1 MVKAVREG
9 RWLLLEDIDYAP
21 MDVVSMLL
29 PVVESLTLNV
39 PGHGDVI
46 LAAPGFQLFATQRT
60 HGHGDGQATNAAT
73 MLKKM
78 WRRIVVEPLS
88 RSELQTVIDSRFP
101 SLSPLTEKLLDA
113 YYLLNEDQ
121 ANTRLTVNDRSLSP
135 RDFFKWCQRIAT
147 EFRLDNTSLTSI
159 TSQLSIFQDAL
170 DCFVACVFNGD
181 RRLQLAEDIGAKLN
195 MIKAKAEFYCHSYK
209 PVFNMSDD
217 SVGIGRVS
225 LKRLK
230 IDSAIGKST
239 FSWTRN
245 SSVLLERLASC
256 VRQLE
261 SVLLVGETGTG
272 KTSSVQY
279 LAQLL
284 GHRLLVINLNQQSDS
299 ADLLGGYKPVDLK
312 WKISPVRQEFEK
324 LFEETF
330 NLQQNVKF
338 LSHIST
344 CFANR
349 RWSDLL
355 RLMMHSQQSAVQ
367 RCKPELRPAWEQLGF
382 QLQQLRLQIRH
393 ADSALAFSFVEGSL
407 VKALKQGNYIV
418 HNL

>member
-1 MVKAVREG
+1 
-9 RWLLLEDIDYAP
+9 
-21 MDVVSMLL
+21 
-29 PVVESLTLNV
+29 
-39 PGHGDVI
+39 
-46 LAAPGFQLFATQRT
+46 
-60 HGHGDGQATNAAT
+60 
-73 MLKKM
+73 MLKKV
-78 WRRIVVEPLS
+78 WRRLVVEPLS

-101 SLSPLTEKLLDA
+101 SLSPLTDKLLDA
-113 YYLLNEDQ
+113 YYLLNENQ
-121 ANTRLTVNDRSLSP
+121 SNTRLTVNDRSLSP
-135 RDFFKWCQRIAT
+135 RDFFKWCNRIAA

-159 TSQLSIFQDAL
+159 NSQLSIFQDAL
-170 DCFVACVFNGD
+170 DCFVASVSNGD

-195 MIKAKAEFYCHSYK
+195 MIKAKAEFYCNSFK
-209 PVFNMSDD
+209 PVFNISED

-225 LKRLK
+225 LKRFK
-230 IDSAIGKST
+230 INDIVAKST

-245 SSVLLERLASC
+245 SSVLLERLAAC

-312 WKISPVRQEFEK
+312 WKISPIRHEFER

-330 NLQQNVKF
+330 SLQQNAKF
-338 LSHIST
+338 LSHVST

-349 RWSDLL
+349 RWGDLL
-355 RLMMHSQQSAVQ
+355 RLMTHSQQSAVK

-407 VKALKQGNYIV
+407 VKALKQGNPIIKLIV
-418 HNL
+418 AFCANDYVFCRRLGFTG

>member
-1 MVKAVREG
+1 
-9 RWLLLEDIDYAP
+9 

-46 LAAPGFQLFATQRT
+46 RANPGFQLFATQRT
-60 HGHGDGQATNAAT
+60 HGHSDGQAANAAT

-78 WRRIVVEPLS
+78 WRRITVEPLS

-101 SLSPLTEKLLDA
+101 SLSPLTDKLLDA
-113 YYLLNEDQ
+113 YYLLSEDQ
-121 ANTRLTVNDRSLSP
+121 ANTRMTVNDRSLSP

-147 EFRLDNTSLTSI
+147 EFRLDNTSLTSV

-170 DCFVACVFNGD
+170 DCFVSCVFNGE
-181 RRLQLAEDIGAKLN
+181 RRLQLAEEIGAKLN
-195 MIKAKAEFYCHSYK
+195 MIKAKAEFYCNSYK
-209 PVFNMSDD
+209 PVFNISEDT
-217 SVGIGRVS
+217 VGIGRVS
-225 LKRLK
+225 LKRLNN
-230 IDSAIGKST
+230 DAAITKST

-245 SSVLLERLASC
+245 SSVLLERLAAC

-272 KTSSVQY
+272 KTATVQY

-312 WKISPVRQEFEK
+312 WKISPIRHEFEK
-324 LFEETF
+324 LFQETF
-330 NLQQNVKF
+330 SLQQNTKF

-367 RCKPELRPAWEQLGF
+367 RCKPELRGAWEQLGF
-382 QLQQLRLQIRH
+382 QLQQLRLQLRH

-407 VKALKQGNYIV
+407 VKALKQGTVFSLYPILND
-418 HNL
+418 